1 MRNVFSDGSDLF
13 CSPLFLSLCIPV
25 RRWLMSR
32 ADVTGG
38 QYYSSNYNTNK
49 WAGFAAP
56 EDIRGLT

>member
-1 MRNVFSDGSDLF
+1 
-13 CSPLFLSLCIPV
+13 
-25 RRWLMSR
+25 MSR

-38 QYYSSNYNTNK
+38 QCYSSNYNTNK